1 MYIYNEAA
9 GECSY
14 LWQQQHVP
22 TFSNRIT
29 AGSALLLLLFL
40 NRKKTAKYKESKICR
55 KLEAHL
61 LRWFTF
67 KIIE

>member
-40 NRKKTAKYKESKICR
+40 NRKK
-55 KLEAHL
+55 L
-61 LRWFTF
+61 LSIRSQRFAENWKPTC
-67 KIIE
+67 